1 MAIDLKTETP
11 DTTIDDSALLFGADS
26 QSAAS
31 PSVYPVSALRDHI
44 EASANVFTTAQT
56 IQPLTDVAAL
66 TVRRSGSG
74 ATANIL
80 QVQDEGNNPLASIN
94 KDGRLSSINLRLG
107 LADAAAPVAQTLSVQ
122 SVVAG
127 TTNTAGADFTIDGS
141 QGTGTGAG
149 GSIVFRVAPAGS
161 SGTAQNALATFLEA
175 TSARSFNLYNT
186 TDVTTNFERGFAR
199 WSSDVFQIGTAKGG
213 TGTARALEL
222 QTDGTTR
229 FAINS
234 TASAFDFFGAAT
246 SDVSIRAATF
256 ASFIVRIGAGAG
268 SPRASLGAGFG
279 VGVVGTETNH
289 PFEIKSNNIP
299 RLKINTIGS
308 VEISTALTVA
318 TLPGTPVVGMI
329 ARVTDADSP
338 SVGSTVV
345 GAGAANALVW
355 YNGSNWTVIG
365 V

>member
-11 DTTIDDSALLFGADS
+11 DTTIDDSAVLFGADS

-66 TVRRSGSG
+66 TVRRNGGSQ
-74 ATANIL
+74 TSNVF
-80 QVQDEGNNPLASIN
+80 QVQTEANEPLASIN

-127 TTNTAGADFTIDGS
+127 TSNTAGANFTIDGS

-186 TDVTTNFERGFAR
+186 TDVTTNYERGFMR
-199 WSSDVFQIGTAKGG
+199 WSSNALQIGTEAGG
-213 TGTARALEL
+213 TGSVRNVRLIATSSQVDISSTEFNYLGVNTSYIVSRNPS
-222 QTDGTTR
+222 GTQA
-229 FAINS
+229 FLGIQS
-234 TASAFDFFGAAT
+234 TASF
-246 SDVSIRAATF
+246 V
-256 ASFIVRIGAGAG
+256 G
-268 SPRASLGAGFG
+268 SLS
-279 VGVVGTETNH
+279 NH
-289 PFEIKSNNIP
+289 RFEIRSANNG
-299 RLKINTIGS
+299 RLVFDTVGS
-308 VEISTALTVA
+308 MQIATALTVA

-329 ARVTDADSP
+329 ARVTNADSP
-338 SVGSTVV
+338 SVGATVV
-345 GAGAANALVW
+345 GGGAAAALVW
-355 YNGSNWTVIG
+355 YNGANWTVIG